1 MDRSWYRE
9 SSWLRGLVVAVLLA
23 LGSGCAA
30 KQPVVPTWDP
40 AAFRDLDTLEFLTV
54 GPDEGPHWST
64 VWLVVLDDH
73 VYVRLGARAA
83 GRMERNTTKPY
94 VRVRIGG
101 KEYERVRTD
110 DAAAV
115 AGKVAD
121 AMAAKYTTDVFVRYM
136 SHPMTLRLEPEPAA
150 P

>member
-1 MDRSWYRE
+1 MERWCRE
-9 SSWLRGLVVAVLLA
+9 TSWLRGLLVALLLA
-23 LGSGCAA
+23 LTAGCA
-30 KQPVVPTWDP
+30 KQGPVVPTWDP
-40 AAFRDLDTLEFLTV
+40 AAFAKLDTLEFLTV

-73 VYVRLGARAA
+73 VYVRLGSRAS

-101 KEYERVRTD
+101 KEYERVRTE
-110 DAAAV
+110 DAAAM
-115 AGKVAD
+115 AEKVSD
-121 AMAAKYTTDVFVRYM
+121 AMAAKYTTDIFVHYM
-136 SHPMTLRLEPEPAA
+136 AHPMTLRLEPEPAA